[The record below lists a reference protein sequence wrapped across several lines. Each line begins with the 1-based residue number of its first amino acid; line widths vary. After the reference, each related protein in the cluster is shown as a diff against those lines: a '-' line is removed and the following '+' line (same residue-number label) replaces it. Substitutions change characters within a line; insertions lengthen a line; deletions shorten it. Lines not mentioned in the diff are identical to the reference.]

1 MSAIMRFLSSC
12 TLLPTL
18 LAAFSSLVLAAPAQ
32 DAPVKNRE
40 PLASTPYVLLPLT
53 SVKPQGWL
61 KRQLQIQAN
70 GLSGH
75 IEELWPDLGPNSG
88 WLGGKGESWERG
100 PYYLD
105 GLVPLAYL
113 LDDAALIARAKKWV
127 EWTIVNQRADGSI
140 GPASNK
146 DWWPRYV
153 MLKVLT
159 QYQEATGDPRVI
171 PLMQR
176 YFSYQAARLD
186 SEPLKEWAIVRWQD
200 EALTILW
207 LYNRTSDPK
216 LLDLVRKLHDQGYY
230 WPKLFEDFN
239 PLYQGKVTGTD
250 RSMQTHGVNNAQGL
264 KTAAIWWQ
272 LTKDQSDID
281 GLYNQFKVLDRY
293 HLEPNGVHSADE
305 HYAGLDPSQ
314 GTELCAVLEAM
325 YSIEHIVA
333 ATGDPAF
340 ADRLEK
346 IAYNAQP
353 GTFTKDMWGHQYDQQ
368 ANQVLVSVAK
378 RAWSDNNADSN
389 LFGLEPNFGCCT
401 ANMHQGWPKFVANSW
416 MGTRDDGLAAIAYGP
431 TEVKATVRGGVP
443 VTISEE
449 SEYPFRHSVRFKV
462 NPSRSAVFPLEL
474 RIPAWANGATVRV
487 NGKPV
492 AGVKPGS
499 FFKIERKWARNDT
512 VDLDLPMEVR
522 ISRWY
527 HNSVAVERGPLV
539 YSLEIGEQWHKVKDR
554 PQAPDWG
561 VSPTTPW
568 NYGLVLDGA
577 QPATSFEVTE
587 RAIGE
592 YPFSKEGAPV
602 QLKAKARRVPEWT
615 LVNDSAGPLPVS
627 PVHSAEPVESVILIP
642 YGAAKL
648 RVTAFPEVK

>member
-1 MSAIMRFLSSC
+1 MRFLSSC
-12 TLLPTL
+12 TFLPTL
-18 LAAFSSLVLAAPAQ
+18 LAALSSLALAAPAQ
-32 DAPVKNRE
+32 DAAVKNRE

-75 IEELWPDLGPNSG
+75 IEEVWPDLGPNSG

-113 LDDAALIARAKKWV
+113 LNDPVLIARAKKWV

-207 LYNRTSDPK
+207 LYNRTGDPK

-230 WPKLFEDFN
+230 WPKLFEDFK
-239 PLYQGKVTGTD
+239 PLYQGKVTGAD

-325 YSIEHIVA
+325 YSMEHIVA

-416 MGTRDDGLAAIAYGP
+416 MGTRDEGLAAIAYGP
-431 TEVKATVRGGVP
+431 TEVKAMVRGGVP
-443 VTISEE
+443 VTIVEE
-449 SEYPFRHSVRFKV
+449 TEYPFRHSVRFSV
-462 NPSRSAVFPLEL
+462 NPSKSTVFPLEL

-554 PQAPDWG
+554 PQVPDWG

-577 QPATSFEVTE
+577 QPATSFDVTE

-602 QLKAKARRVPEWT
+602 QLKAKARRVSEWT

-648 RVTAFPEVK
+648 RITAFPEVK